1 MSKIISV
8 FGSARLGEDSIYY
21 KECFSLC
28 EKLAQLGYS
37 IKTGGGGGIMQAANK
52 AAYLN
57 NVESIGVNI
66 KLPHEQQ
73 LNEYCTKSYLFTD
86 LSLRKKELLK
96 DIQAVI
102 VCAGG
107 YGTLDELFEILTLS
121 QTKLKPMKIILFNKD
136 FFSPL
141 IDFFK
146 NTLLKHNL
154 IDKQSLELFILCN
167 SQEEVLKHLH
177 L

>member
-8 FGSARLGEDSIYY
+8 FGSARLSEDSVYC

-28 EKLAQLGYS
+28 DKLAKLGYG

-57 NVESIGVNI
+57 NVESIGINI
-66 KLPHEQQ
+66 KLPHEQK

-86 LSLRKKELLK
+86 LSLRKQELLK
-96 DIQAVI
+96 DVQAVI

-121 QTKLKPMKIILFNKD
+121 QTKLKTMKIILFNKE

-154 IDKQSLELFILCN
+154 IDNESLKIFTLCDN
-167 SQEEVLKHLH
+167 EEEVLKYLH